1 MLKEGLY
8 IMSKRVTK
16 PAKGYKRVTK
26 KTFGEN
32 IQWGCDSLSKVSYNP
47 ATDIADFP
55 FQYFPGLTDAELDFG
70 LVWSAFKSI
79 APLVD
84 IGGLKVSLL
93 DILSM
98 PTSQNSQNKRGGLA
112 KLYYDE
118 SGGRKYLCDLV
129 RDQYRSSYASASST
143 ARKFNVLTKASASQ
157 SKVNV
162 LIANRKKILRALFK
176 SFMNSLTYDVYLV
189 DARDLLKIPYAYKK
203 YTRWYE
209 NVLNFGYLDNN
220 IAKTNS
226 NFNFT
231 VIRSGYLPLRFPLLQ
246 AAEASALRQ
255 SISKWSSA
263 YKNPI
268 TLNSAQRSCHAGV
281 GILGE
286 LPDLLIA
293 GMYPALLKSN
303 NKVMNV
309 RANPNAAKI
318 ASGMALS
325 ANKGANVV
333 RGKVYTLGL
342 LNSLKDLLQRYPQE
356 IGTGNLTYR
365 VLNAQLSES
374 NLAKVCQFLSSRGRT
389 NPSVTVKG
397 LSGKSDKCVKTK
409 VKDLL
414 SALVLIDFMCN
425 TSLNNR
431 FGDYVNTYLRAWLP
445 NRLKAVTSSSQSS
458 NQTIQGTSTPGQ
470 VVQSGANFNLPST
483 LTMLNVHNLLQSQ
496 GVIRGQT
503 FSPQGDGG
511 GEETIYG
518 EDPPSDTYVEEEAIY
533 GGDPPVDSPPA
544 YGSELPDSGSEL
556 PDSFDEYEYG
566 QEIDPTTY
574 EDGDIVEVPEGSEVT
589 GGGSQVT
596 KGDADK
602 KSNMPLIVG
611 GILLI
616 GGIGAYYYAKKK
628 NM

>member
-1 MLKEGLY
+1 MIVSEISLDRDMQAQARTNLKY
-8 IMSKRVTK
+8 QI
-16 PAKGYKRVTK
+16 
-26 KTFGEN
+26 
-32 IQWGCDSLSKVSYNP
+32 
-47 ATDIADFP
+47 
-55 FQYFPGLTDAELDFG
+55 
-70 LVWSAFKSI
+70 
-79 APLVD
+79 
-84 IGGLKVSLL
+84 
-93 DILSM
+93 
-98 PTSQNSQNKRGGLA
+98 
-112 KLYYDE
+112 
-118 SGGRKYLCDLV
+118 
-129 RDQYRSSYASASST
+129 
-143 ARKFNVLTKASASQ
+143 LTKASAAQ

-176 SFMNSLTYDVYLV
+176 SFMHSLTSDVYIV

-203 YTRWYE
+203 YTRWTQTQTQAHSYR
-209 NVLNFGYLDNN
+209 NPDK

-231 VIRSGYLPLRFPLLQ
+231 VIRSSYFEFRFRPLR

-268 TLNSAQRSCHAGV
+268 TLNTAQSACHAGV

-309 RANPNAAKI
+309 SANPNAAKI

-325 ANKGANVV
+325 AYKGANFVQ
-333 RGKVYTLGL
+333 GKVYTLGL

-397 LSGKSDKCVKTK
+397 LSGKSGKCVETK

-425 TSLNNR
+425 VSLDNR
-431 FGDYVNTYLRAWLP
+431 FGAYVNTYLLAWLP
-445 NRLKAVTSSSQSS
+445 NRLKAVASSSQNLRVDSS
-458 NQTIQGTSTPGQ
+458 NQTIQGTYTPGQ
-470 VVQSGANFNLPST
+470 VMQSGVNFNLPST
-483 LTMLNVHNLLQSQ
+483 STMLNVHNLLQSQ
-496 GVIRGQT
+496 GVSPGQT
-503 FSPQGDGG
+503 FFPQGDGG

-518 EDPPSDTYVEEEAIY
+518 EDPPSDTYV
-533 GGDPPVDSPPA
+533 G
-544 YGSELPDSGSEL
+544 
-556 PDSFDEYEYG
+556 
-566 QEIDPTTY
+566 
-574 EDGDIVEVPEGSEVT
+574 
-589 GGGSQVT
+589 
-596 KGDADK
+596 
-602 KSNMPLIVG
+602 
-611 GILLI
+611 
-616 GGIGAYYYAKKK
+616 
-628 NM
+628 

>member
-8 IMSKRVTK
+8 TMSKRVTK
-16 PAKGYKRVTK
+16 VSRGYASATQASQTRKKQVTSGSRGYKTSSSVK
-26 KTFGEN
+26 N
-32 IQWGCDSLSKVSYNP
+32 IQWGCDSLSKVKYNP
-47 ATDIADFP
+47 ATDIAVFP

-84 IGGLKVSLL
+84 IGGVHMSLL

-98 PTSQNSQNKRGGLA
+98 PTSQNPQNKRGGLA

-129 RDQYRSSYASASST
+129 RDRYRSSYASASST
-143 ARKFNVLTKASASQ
+143 TRKLNVLTKASAAQ

-176 SFMNSLTYDVYLV
+176 SFMESLTYDVRVV
-189 DARDLLKIPYAYKK
+189 DAQDSLKIPYAYKK
-203 YTRWYE
+203 Y
-209 NVLNFGYLDNN
+209 
-220 IAKTNS
+220 S
-226 NFNFT
+226 FNFT
-231 VIRSGYLPLRFPLLQ
+231 VIKSGNLPLRFPLLQ
-246 AAEASALRQ
+246 AAEAFALRQ

-263 YKNPI
+263 YKVPVA
-268 TLNSAQRSCHAGV
+268 LNSAQHSCHAGI

-309 RANPNAAKI
+309 SANPNAAKI

-325 ANKGANVV
+325 ANKGANFVQ
-333 RGKVYTLGL
+333 GKVYTLGL

-374 NLAKVCQFLSSRGRT
+374 NLAKVCQFLNSRGGT

-397 LSGKSDKCVKTK
+397 LSGKSGKCVETK

-425 TSLNNR
+425 TSLDNM
-431 FGDYVNTYLRAWLP
+431 FGEYVNTYLLAWLP
-445 NRLKAVTSSSQSS
+445 NRLKAVASSSQSS
-458 NQTIQGTSTPGQ
+458 NQTIQGTYTPEEDEK
-470 VVQSGANFNLPST
+470 SGVNFNLPST
-483 LTMLNVHNLLQSQ
+483 STMLNVHNLLQSQ
-496 GVIRGQT
+496 GVSPGQT
-503 FSPQGDGG
+503 FFPQGDGG

-518 EDPPSDTYVEEEAIY
+518 EDPLSDTYVDEGI
-533 GGDPPVDSPPA
+533 VD
-544 YGSELPDSGSEL
+544 
-556 PDSFDEYEYG
+556 EYG
-566 QEIDPTTY
+566 QEIDPTTD
-574 EDGDIVEVPEGSEVT
+574 EDGDIVEVTEGSEVT
-589 GGGSQVT
+589 GGGSQAT
-596 KGDADK
+596 NADADK